1 MFWPPGVQRERDP
14 NWINLEQNVFQN
26 LLKIKTE
33 EDIKNGHVEISKT
46 QHKIRHVS
54 VEDALKELI
63 DMLK

>member
-1 MFWPPGVQRERDP
+1 MSWPLGVQRERDP

-33 EDIKNGHVEISKT
+33 EDIKNGHTEICKS
-46 QHKIRHVS
+46 QYKIRHVS